1 MIPISN
7 LPAVN
12 ATLNGISA
20 LLLISGFF
28 AIRRGNRRTHRAL
41 MLSALGVSILFLISY
56 LYYHSQVGTT
66 RFTAQGWVRALY
78 FIILGSH
85 TILAIIIVPLVI
97 ATLYFALR
105 ENFVRHRRL
114 ARITLPTWL
123 YVSITGIVVYLMLY
137 QWFPPT
143 SL

>member
-137 QWFPPT
+137 QWFPAT

>member
-20 LLLISGFF
+20 VLLISGFI
-28 AIRRGNRRTHRAL
+28 AIRKGNRRAHRTL
-41 MLSALGVSILFLISY
+41 MLSALGVSILFLVSY
-56 LYYHSQVGTT
+56 LYYHSQAGTT
-66 RFTAQGWVRALY
+66 RFTGQGWVRSVY

-85 TILAIIIVPLVI
+85 TILAMVIVPLVI

-114 ARITLPTWL
+114 ARVTLPTWL

-137 QWFPPT
+137 QWFPPI
-143 SL
+143 SP